1 MLLASA
7 ILVAGL
13 AVRVGF
19 VEHTRFTAVNDA
31 GTYNR
36 LASNIA
42 QTGDYDTGGGGPGTG
57 AGGSRG
63 PTAYFPPGFPY
74 FLAVADLVDGH
85 AAGHRAALHGE
96 RIEQALAGTAAVGLL
111 GLVAL
116 ELLGP
121 AAALV
126 AMALA
131 AGYPVLIEQTGTL
144 VAENLLVVLE
154 LAAVWTALRARRSDG
169 RAMYRWI
176 AATGA
181 LTGLATLTHQNAILL
196 VLPLGAAMWSAGT
209 RARSVALLVVTT
221 LLAIAPWTI
230 RNAVELHRFVPISD
244 ETGIT
249 LVGTYN
255 RYSAAEREI
264 PYKWRFFWKIPSD
277 AHLVKTAGHYT
288 EPQLDARLRSQALDY
303 VTSHPGAPLSAGWHN
318 LVRMLELE
326 GAPAWHAS
334 AEAVGL
340 HTDVAQTGV
349 IAFWVM
355 AALAVAGA
363 FTRRARW
370 VPGWIWAIPVLLA
383 LSVVLV
389 NVETPRFRE
398 PIEPFLVLLAACAV
412 TAAGQ
417 RLSVLGGAP
426 VRRRRGPP
434 ELPGHAQ
441 AVQMI
446 QRLAGADGHAGQG
459 RLGAVHGH
467 PGLQGDE
474 IVEAADQRAPAGE
487 QDPVASDVGRQLGG
501 GLLQR
506 VADRLQD
513 LAQRPGDRRPHLL

>member
-1 MLLASA
+1 
-7 ILVAGL
+7 
-13 AVRVGF
+13 
-19 VEHTRFTAVNDA
+19 VEHTPFKAVNDA

-42 QTGDYDTGGGGPGTG
+42 QTGDYDTGSAPGSG

-74 FLAVADLVDGH
+74 FLAVADLLDGH
-85 AAGHRAALHGE
+85 ASGHKPALEGE
-96 RIEQALAGTAAVGLL
+96 RIEQAVAGTAAVGLL

-116 ELLGP
+116 ELFGP
-121 AAALV
+121 ATALV

-154 LAAVWTALRARRSDG
+154 LAAVWTALRARRSPHP
-169 RAMYRWI
+169 YRWI
-176 AATGA
+176 AATGI

-196 VLPLGAAMWSAGT
+196 VLPLGAAVWAAGT
-209 RARSVALLVVTT
+209 RARGGALLVVTT

-230 RNAVELHRFVPISD
+230 RNAVELHHFVPVSD

-264 PYKWRFFWKIPSD
+264 PYRWRFFWKIPSD
-277 AHLVKTAGHYT
+277 AHLVKTAGRYT
-288 EPQLDARLRSQALDY
+288 ESQLDSRLRSQALDY
-303 VTSHPGAPLSAGWHN
+303 VKSHPTAPLSAGWHN

-340 HTDVAQTGV
+340 HVDVAQTGV

-355 AALAVAGA
+355 AALALAGA
-363 FTRRARW
+363 FTRAARRA
-370 VPGWIWAIPVLLA
+370 PGWVWAIPVLLA
-383 LSVVLV
+383 LSVVFV
-389 NVETPRFRE
+389 NVETPRFRQ

-412 TAAGQ
+412 TTAGE
-417 RLSVLGGAP
+417 RILRSVLGGAP
-426 VRRRRGPP
+426 IRRRRGAP

-441 AVQMI
+441 RVQMV
-446 QRLAGADGHAGQG
+446 QRLPGADGHAGQG
-459 RLGAVHGH
+459 RLGAVHRH
-467 PGLQGDE
+467 PGLLRDQ
-474 IVEAADQRAPAGE
+474 IVEAADQGAAAGQ
-487 QDPVASDVGRQLGG
+487 QDPIASDVGGQLRRS
-501 GLLQR
+501 LLQR

>member
-1 MLLASA
+1 
-7 ILVAGL
+7 
-13 AVRVGF
+13 
-19 VEHTRFTAVNDA
+19 VEHTPFKAVNDA

-42 QTGDYDTGGGGPGTG
+42 QTGDYDTGSAPGSG

-74 FLAVADLVDGH
+74 FLAVADLLDGH
-85 AAGHRAALHGE
+85 ASGHKPALEGE
-96 RIEQALAGTAAVGLL
+96 RIEQAVAGTAAVGLL

-154 LAAVWTALRARRSDG
+154 LGAVWTALRARRSDG
-169 RAMYRWI
+169 RAQYLWI
-176 AATGA
+176 AATGI

-196 VLPLGAAMWSAGT
+196 LLPLGTAAWTAGA
-209 RARSVALLVVTT
+209 RARGAALLVIAT
-221 LLAIAPWTI
+221 LLTIAPWTI
-230 RNAVELHRFVPISD
+230 RNAVEVHHFVPVSD

-277 AHLVKTAGHYT
+277 AHLVKTAGRYT
-288 EPQLDARLRSQALDY
+288 EPQLDAKLRSQALRYLGD
-303 VTSHPGAPLSAGWHN
+303 HPTAPLSAGWHN

-326 GAPAWHAS
+326 GDAAWRTS

-340 HTDVAQTGV
+340 HPDVAHTGV

-355 AALAVAGA
+355 AALAFAGA
-363 FTRRARW
+363 FTRRARQ
-370 VPGWIWAIPVLLA
+370 VPGWLWAIPVLLA
-383 LSVVLV
+383 LSVVFI

-412 TAAGQ
+412 ASAGE
-417 RLSVLGGAP
+417 LLLGSVLGGAP
-426 VRRRRGPP
+426 VRRRRGAP
-434 ELPGHAQ
+434 ELPGHAER
-441 AVQMI
+441 VEMV
-446 QRLAGADGHAGQG
+446 QRLPGAHGHAGQG
-459 RLGAVHGH
+459 RIGAIDRHPRLLGDQ
-467 PGLQGDE
+467 L
-474 IVEAADQRAPAGE
+474 VEAADQGASAGQ
-487 QDPVASDVGRQLGG
+487 QDPVTGDVGGQLRR

-506 VADRLQD
+506 VADRPQD

>member
-1 MLLASA
+1 MA
-7 ILVAGL
+7 L
-13 AVRVGF
+13 AVRVGY
-19 VEHTRFTAVNDA
+19 VEHTPFKAVNDA

-36 LASNIA
+36 LASNVA
-42 QTGDYDTGGGGPGTG
+42 QTGDYDTGSGPGTG

-74 FLAVADLVDGH
+74 FLAVADLIDGH
-85 AAGHRAALHGE
+85 ASGHKAALRGE

-121 AAALV
+121 AGALV

-131 AGYPVLIEQTGTL
+131 AGYPVLIEQSGTL

-154 LAAVWTALRARRSDG
+154 LAAVWTALRAGGSPHP
-169 RAMYRWI
+169 YRWI
-176 AATGA
+176 AATGV

-196 VLPLGAAMWSAGT
+196 ILPLGAAVLSAGT
-209 RARSVALLVVTT
+209 RARGIVLLVICT
-221 LLAIAPWTI
+221 AAMIAPWTI

-255 RYSAAEREI
+255 RYSAAETTI

-277 AHLVKTAGHYT
+277 APLVKTAGRYT
-288 EPQLDARLRSQALDY
+288 EPQLDSRLRSQALEY
-303 VTSHPGAPLSAGWHN
+303 VKRHPTAPLSAGWHN

-326 GAPAWHAS
+326 GDPAWHAS

-340 HTDVAQTGV
+340 HTDVAHTGV

-355 AALAVAGA
+355 AALALAGA
-363 FTRRARW
+363 CTRRARR
-370 VPGWIWAIPVLLA
+370 VPGWVWAIPVLLA
-383 LSVVLV
+383 LSVVLI

-412 TAAGQ
+412 TSAGE
-417 RLSVLGGAP
+417 RVLRSVLGGAP
-426 VRRRRGPP
+426 VRRRRRPP

-441 AVQMI
+441 AVEMV
-446 QRLAGADGHAGQG
+446 QRLPGADGNAGEG
-459 RLGAVHGH
+459 RLGPVDGH
-467 PGLQGDE
+467 PRLLGDE
-474 IVEAADQRAPAGE
+474 IVEPPDQRAAAGE
-487 QDPVASDVGRQLGG
+487 QNPVARDVGGQLGRR
-501 GLLQR
+501 LLQR

-513 LAQRPGDRRPHLL
+513 LAQRTGDRRPHLL

>member
-1 MLLASA
+1 
-7 ILVAGL
+7 
-13 AVRVGF
+13 
-19 VEHTRFTAVNDA
+19 VEHTPFKAVNDA

-36 LASNIA
+36 LASDIA
-42 QTGDYDTGGGGPGTG
+42 RTGDYDTGSAPGSG

-74 FLAVADLVDGH
+74 FLAVADLLDGH
-85 AAGHRAALHGE
+85 ASGHKTALEGE
-96 RIEQALAGTAAVGLL
+96 RIEQAVAGTAAVGLL

-116 ELLGP
+116 ELLGS
-121 AAALV
+121 ATALV

-169 RAMYRWI
+169 RALYRWI
-176 AATGA
+176 AATGI

-196 VLPLGAAMWSAGT
+196 VLPLGAAVWTAGA
-209 RARSVALLVVTT
+209 RARGTALLVITT
-221 LLAIAPWTI
+221 LLAIVPWTI
-230 RNAVELHRFVPISD
+230 RNAVELHHFVPVSD

-277 AHLVKTAGHYT
+277 AYLVKSAGRYT
-288 EPQLDARLRSQALDY
+288 EPQLGAKLQSQALRY
-303 VTSHPGAPLSAGWHN
+303 VSGHPAAPLSAGWHN
-318 LVRMLELE
+318 VVRMLELE
-326 GAPAWHAS
+326 GGAAWRAS

-340 HTDVAQTGV
+340 HPDVAHTGV

-355 AALAVAGA
+355 AALALAGA
-363 FTRRARW
+363 FTRRARQ
-370 VPGWIWAIPVLLA
+370 VPGWLWTIPVLLA
-383 LSVVLV
+383 LSVVFI

-412 TAAGQ
+412 ASAGE
-417 RLSVLGGAP
+417 RLRGSVLGGAP
-426 VRRRRGPP
+426 IRRRRGAP
-434 ELPGHAQ
+434 ELPGHAER
-441 AVQMI
+441 VQMV
-446 QRLAGADGHAGQG
+446 QRLSGADGHAGQG
-459 RLGAVHGH
+459 RLGAVDRH
-467 PGLQGDE
+467 PGLLRDQ
-474 IVEAADQRAPAGE
+474 IVETADQRAASGQQDSVAG
-487 QDPVASDVGRQLGG
+487 DVGGQLRRS
-501 GLLQR
+501 LLQR

>member
-1 MLLASA
+1 LLAAA
-7 ILVAGL
+7 ILLVAL
-13 AVRVGF
+13 VVRIGY
-19 VEHTRFTAVNDA
+19 VEHTPFKAVNDA

-42 QTGDYDTGGGGPGTG
+42 QTGDYDTGSDPGSG

-85 AAGHRAALHGE
+85 ASGHKTALKGE
-96 RIEQALAGTAAVGLL
+96 RVQQAVAGTAAVALL

-116 ELLGP
+116 ELLGC

-131 AGYPVLIEQTGTL
+131 AAYPVLIEQTGTL

-154 LAAVWTALRARRSDG
+154 LAAIWTMLRVRRSSHP
-169 RAMYRWI
+169 YRWI
-176 AATGA
+176 AASGV

-196 VLPLGAAMWSAGT
+196 VLPLGAAAWAAGT
-209 RARSVALLVVTT
+209 RARGTALLVVTT

-230 RNAVELHRFVPISD
+230 RNAVELHHFVPVSD
-244 ETGIT
+244 ENGIT

-277 AHLVKTAGHYT
+277 AHLVKTAGRYT
-288 EPQLDARLRSQALDY
+288 EPQLDAKLQSQALHY
-303 VTSHPGAPLSAGWHN
+303 VSDHLTAPLSAGWHN

-326 GAPAWHAS
+326 GAPAWQAS
-334 AEAVGL
+334 AAAVGL
-340 HTDVAQTGV
+340 HADVAHTGV

-355 AALAVAGA
+355 AALALIGA
-363 FTRRARW
+363 FTRAARP
-370 VPGWIWAIPVLLA
+370 VPGWVWAIPVLLA
-383 LSVVLV
+383 LSVVFV

-398 PIEPFLVLLAACAV
+398 PIEPFLILLAACAV
-412 TAAGQ
+412 TGAAR
-417 RLSVLGGAP
+417 RLSVLRGAP
-426 VRRRRGPP
+426 VRRRRGAP
-434 ELPGHAQ
+434 ELPGHAER
-441 AVQMI
+441 VEMV
-446 QRLAGADGHAGQG
+446 QRLPGAHGHAGQG
-459 RLGAVHGH
+459 RIGAIDRHPRLLGDQ
-467 PGLQGDE
+467 L
-474 IVEAADQRAPAGE
+474 VEAADQGASAGQ
-487 QDPVASDVGRQLGG
+487 QDPVAGDVGGQLRR

-506 VADRLQD
+506 VADRPQD

>member
-1 MLLASA
+1 MA
-7 ILVAGL
+7 L
-13 AVRVGF
+13 AVRIGY
-19 VEHTRFTAVNDA
+19 VEHTPFKAVNDA

-42 QTGDYDTGGGGPGTG
+42 QTGDYDTGSGPGSG

-74 FLAVADLVDGH
+74 FLAVADLLDGH
-85 AAGHRAALHGE
+85 ASGHKPALQGE
-96 RIEQALAGTAAVGLL
+96 RIEQAVAGTAAVGLL

-116 ELLGP
+116 ELLGS

-154 LAAVWTALRARRSDG
+154 LAAVWTALRARGSPHP
-169 RAMYRWI
+169 YRWI
-176 AATGA
+176 AAAGV

-196 VLPLGAAMWSAGT
+196 VLPLGAAVWAAGT
-209 RARSVALLVVTT
+209 RARGAAVLVVTT
-221 LLAIAPWTI
+221 LMAIAPWTI
-230 RNAVELHRFVPISD
+230 RNAVELHHFVPISD

-277 AHLVKTAGHYT
+277 ARLVKTAGRYT
-288 EPQLDARLRSQALDY
+288 EPQLDAKLQSQALSYIGDHL
-303 VTSHPGAPLSAGWHN
+303 TAPLSAGWHN

-340 HTDVAQTGV
+340 HVDVAHTGV

-355 AALAVAGA
+355 AVLAVGGA
-363 FTRRARW
+363 FTRLARR
-370 VPGWIWAIPVLLA
+370 VPGWVWAIPVLLA
-383 LSVVLV
+383 LSVVFV

-412 TAAGQ
+412 TSGA
-417 RLSVLGGAP
+417 RRMSVLGGAP
-426 VRRRRGPP
+426 VRRGRGAP
-434 ELPGHAQ
+434 ELPGHAER
-441 AVQMI
+441 VQMV
-446 QRLAGADGHAGQG
+446 QRLPGADRHAGQG
-459 RLGAVHGH
+459 RLGAVDRH
-467 PGLQGDE
+467 PGLLRDQ
-474 IVEAADQRAPAGE
+474 IIEAADQGAPAG
-487 QDPVASDVGRQLGG
+487 QKDPVAGDVGGQLGRR
-501 GLLQR
+501 LLQR
-506 VADRLQD
+506 VADPLQD